1 MDPDPPLSQSNRA
14 STVSGVDLLDGPDA
28 HRVGRGLVGV
38 GGSDLVASLERADR
52 HAVEGHHRFLG
63 EGGHER
69 VVVTGTHRVVE
80 QLLVLAHG
88 LGQIHAAMLMV
99 RVVFV
104 YDGMAAPARNQPPVH
119 RDRDDEGHGQR
130 KRQAAP
136 EEKARQPGLHRA
148 RDSQHD
154 RVVHYLHHGDG
165 DGVGGERHLDGLPER
180 HARAQHRP
188 DGQRV
193 AEEERQDDRER
204 VIRFEDLVEKVRIS
218 NPDAD
223 IELLRRA
230 YVFSAFEH
238 KGQVR
243 HSGEP
248 YLVHPLEV
256 ADQLA
261 DMKLDVVAIAAGLL
275 HDIVED
281 TQTPIERIKELF
293 GVDVAHVV
301 EGVTK
306 LGSIQFSSS
315 EQRQAEN
322 FRKMLLAMVD
332 DIRVILVK
340 LADRLH
346 NMRTLHHLPE
356 ERRIKIAQETRDIY
370 APIANRLGMSKVKN
384 ELEELAF
391 KYLEPKS
398 YESLR
403 HRVESRRR
411 ATEGMIEELKKNI
424 TAKLVDAQI
433 PVIQIDGRIKRLFS
447 IHQKLKRQKI
457 DLEQVYDLVAL
468 RIITG
473 SVRDCYATLGIIH
486 QTWAPV
492 PGRIKDFIA
501 MPRPNGYQ
509 SLHTS
514 VVSERGFPFEV
525 QIRSADMHRIA
536 EEGIAAHWKYKE
548 GRVGADRDEQYF
560 IWLRQLLEWQQ
571 EVRDPAGVP
580 AEPEDR
586 ALPGRGLHLHPEGGG
601 QGAAARR
608 DAGRLRLRH
617 SHRRRPPV
625 RRRPR
630 QRQDGAAP
638 HQAAQRR
645 HRRDRHRAGPQAEP
659 RLAQLRRH
667 LAGPQQD
674 QALHPRR
681 GENPQPRAGKEAVRQ
696 GSAPLRPQREVAHR
710 RGALRRAVD
719 RAAACRRRTSS
730 SPRSRTAR
738 LSAKAVLGKL
748 VPQEQLKEPQQ
759 ESALSS
765 VVRRVLGTGDEK
777 IKVRG
782 IDDLMVF
789 RARCCNPIR
798 GEKIVGYITRGKG
811 VSVHAAACPNVVN
824 LLYDPE
830 RRIDVEWD
838 KGSDPSPYTVRL
850 SIQVEDR
857 KGILADVS
865 SKIAG
870 INTNIRNVEAT
881 TTDQMGRI
889 DMTVEISDV
898 KHLQKVIKS
907 LRSVDGVVDV
917 ERASR

>member
-1 MDPDPPLSQSNRA
+1 M
-14 STVSGVDLLDGPDA
+14 
-28 HRVGRGLVGV
+28 
-38 GGSDLVASLERADR
+38 
-52 HAVEGHHRFLG
+52 
-63 EGGHER
+63 
-69 VVVTGTHRVVE
+69 
-80 QLLVLAHG
+80 
-88 LGQIHAAMLMV
+88 
-99 RVVFV
+99 
-104 YDGMAAPARNQPPVH
+104 
-119 RDRDDEGHGQR
+119 
-130 KRQAAP
+130 
-136 EEKARQPGLHRA
+136 
-148 RDSQHD
+148 
-154 RVVHYLHHGDG
+154 
-165 DGVGGERHLDGLPER
+165 
-180 HARAQHRP
+180 
-188 DGQRV
+188 
-193 AEEERQDDRER
+193 
-204 VIRFEDLVEKVRIS
+204 IRFEDLVEKVRS
-218 NPDAD
+218 TNPDAD

-281 TQTPIERIKELF
+281 TQTPIARIKELF
-293 GVDVAHVV
+293 GADVAHVV

-315 EQRQAEN
+315 EERQAEN

-356 ERRIKIAQETRDIY
+356 ERRVKIAQETRDIY

-391 KYLEPKS
+391 KYLEPKA

-403 HRVESRRR
+403 QRVETRRR
-411 ATEGMIEELKKNI
+411 ATQGMIEELKKTT
-424 TAKLVDAQI
+424 TAKLADAQV
-433 PVIQIDGRIKRLFS
+433 PVRQIDGRIKRLFS

-457 DLEQVYDLVAL
+457 DLEQVYDMVAL

-473 SVRDCYATLGIIH
+473 SVRDCYAALGIIH

-514 VVSERGFPFEV
+514 VVSERGLPFEV

-560 IWLRQLLEWQQ
+560 VWLRQLLEWQQ
-571 EVRDPAGVP
+571 EVRDPQEFLQNLKVDLY
-580 AEPEDR
+580 PEEVYIFTPKGEVK
-586 ALPGRGLHLHPEGGG
+586 ALPRDATPVDFGYAIHTDVGHQSVGARVNGRMVPLRTRLRNGDIVEIVTAPGHKPSRDWLNFVATSRARNKIKHFIHGEEKVRSLELGRKLFDKE
-601 QGAAARR
+601 ARR
-608 DAGRLRLRH
+608 YGLSVKTLTEGERF
-617 SHRRRPPV
+617 
-625 RRRPR
+625 
-630 QRQDGAAP
+630 AALLTESGF
-638 HQAAQRR
+638 QKADELFTAI
-645 HRRDRHRAGPQAEP
+645 AY
-659 RLAQLRRH
+659 
-667 LAGPQQD
+667 
-674 QALHPRR
+674 
-681 GENPQPRAGKEAVRQ
+681 GK
-696 GSAPLRPQREVAHR
+696 
-710 RGALRRAVD
+710 
-719 RAAACRRRTSS
+719 
-730 SPRSRTAR
+730 
-738 LSAKAVLGKL
+738 LSAKAMLGKL
-748 VPQEQLKEPQQ
+748 VPQEQLKEPH

-765 VVRRVLGTGDEK
+765 VVKRVLGTGEAK

-782 IDDLMVF
+782 MDDLMVF

-798 GEKIVGYITRGKG
+798 GETIVGYITRGKG
-811 VSVHAAACPNVVN
+811 VSVHSVACPNVTN
-824 LLYDPE
+824 LLYDPD
-830 RRIDVEWD
+830 RRIEVEWD

-907 LRSVDGVVDV
+907 LRSVAGVVDV

>member
-1 MDPDPPLSQSNRA
+1 M
-14 STVSGVDLLDGPDA
+14 
-28 HRVGRGLVGV
+28 
-38 GGSDLVASLERADR
+38 
-52 HAVEGHHRFLG
+52 
-63 EGGHER
+63 
-69 VVVTGTHRVVE
+69 
-80 QLLVLAHG
+80 
-88 LGQIHAAMLMV
+88 
-99 RVVFV
+99 
-104 YDGMAAPARNQPPVH
+104 
-119 RDRDDEGHGQR
+119 
-130 KRQAAP
+130 
-136 EEKARQPGLHRA
+136 
-148 RDSQHD
+148 
-154 RVVHYLHHGDG
+154 
-165 DGVGGERHLDGLPER
+165 
-180 HARAQHRP
+180 
-188 DGQRV
+188 
-193 AEEERQDDRER
+193 
-204 VIRFEDLVEKVRIS
+204 IRFEDLVDKVRAT
-218 NPDAD
+218 NPEAD

-281 TQTPIERIKELF
+281 TQTPIERIRELF
-293 GVDVAHVV
+293 GADVAHVV

-306 LGSIQFSSS
+306 LGAIPFSSS
-315 EQRQAEN
+315 EERQAEN
-322 FRKMLLAMVD
+322 FRKMLLAMID
-332 DIRVILVK
+332 DVRVILVK

-391 KYLEPKS
+391 KYLEPKP

-403 HRVESRRR
+403 SRVESRRR
-411 ATEGMIEELKKNI
+411 ATEGMIEELRKTI
-424 TAKLVDAQI
+424 TAKLIEAQV
-433 PVIQIDGRIKRLFS
+433 PVIVIDGRIKRLFS

-457 DLEQVYDLVAL
+457 DLDQVYDLVAL
-468 RIITG
+468 RIVTQ
-473 SVRDCYATLGIIH
+473 SVKDCYAALGIIH
-486 QTWAPV
+486 QTWSPV

-525 QIRSADMHRIA
+525 QIRTAEMHRIA

-548 GRVGADRDEQYF
+548 GRVGANRDEQSF

-571 EVRDPAGVP
+571 EVRDPQ
-580 AEPEDR
+580 EFLQNLKIDLYPEEVYIFTPKGEVK
-586 ALPGRGLHLHPEGGG
+586 ALPRDATPVDFAYGIHTDVGHQCVGARVNGKMVPLRTRLRNGDIVEIVTTPGHKPSRDWLNFVVTSRARNKIKHFIHSEERIRSLELGRKLFEKE
-601 QGAAARR
+601 ARR
-608 DAGRLRLRH
+608 FGLSMKQLSEADGLIRVAGEYGMQKAEDLF
-617 SHRRRPPV
+617 
-625 RRRPR
+625 
-630 QRQDGAAP
+630 AAI
-638 HQAAQRR
+638 
-645 HRRDRHRAGPQAEP
+645 GY
-659 RLAQLRRH
+659 
-667 LAGPQQD
+667 
-674 QALHPRR
+674 
-681 GENPQPRAGKEAVRQ
+681 
-696 GSAPLRPQREVAHR
+696 
-710 RGALRRAVD
+710 
-719 RAAACRRRTSS
+719 
-730 SPRSRTAR
+730 
-738 LSAKAVLGKL
+738 GKL
-748 VPQEQLKEPQQ
+748 AAKSVLTRLVPPEQLKETP
-759 ESALSS
+759 ETGLAS
-765 VVRRVLGTGDEK
+765 VVRRVLGTGEEK
-777 IKVRG
+777 IKVKG

-811 VSVHAAACPNVVN
+811 VSVHSVACPNVVN

-830 RRIDVEWD
+830 RRIEVEWD
-838 KGSDPSPYTVRL
+838 KGGDAAPYTVRL

-857 KGILADVS
+857 KGILAAVS

-881 TTDQMGRI
+881 TDAEMGRI

-907 LRSVDGVVDV
+907 LRSIDGVVDV